1 MPDGNDTIEI
11 QALAGIDQV
20 DAAQWDACAGTDN
33 PFVRHGFLLALE
45 QSGSACAA
53 TGWHPRHLVARR
65 PDGKLLGAVPLYVK
79 DHSYGEY
86 VFDWSWANWLHQH
99 GQRYYPKLQSAIPF
113 TPVTGPRLLTAD
125 PRIAEALIQALSTIA
140 RQSRLS
146 SLHITFPTEEQALRF
161 QDHGFMLR
169 QGVQF
174 HWTNAGYGSFQ
185 EFLDALSSRKRKQ
198 IRKERT
204 AVQHSGVTIDTL
216 IGDDIK
222 PAHWDAFYDFY
233 VAAVDR
239 KAGEAYLTRSFFEHL
254 SASSVG
260 DKVVL
265 MMAKD
270 ADGFFAGA
278 FNLLGSDT
286 LYGRNWGCVRDVP
299 FVHFETCY
307 YRALDFAIAH
317 NLRRVEAGAQGPH
330 KLDRGYLPVSTWSAH
345 WIADPPFA
353 RAIDHFLRG
362 ERAATVQDIAA
373 MARMGPF
380 KKPNEP

>member
-1 MPDGNDTIEI
+1 
-11 QALAGIDQV
+11 
-20 DAAQWDACAGTDN
+20 
-33 PFVRHGFLLALE
+33 
-45 QSGSACAA
+45 
-53 TGWHPRHLVARR
+53 
-65 PDGKLLGAVPLYVK
+65 
-79 DHSYGEY
+79 
-86 VFDWSWANWLHQH
+86 
-99 GQRYYPKLQSAIPF
+99 
-113 TPVTGPRLLTAD
+113 
-125 PRIAEALIQALSTIA
+125 
-140 RQSRLS
+140 
-146 SLHITFPTEEQALRF
+146 
-161 QDHGFMLR
+161 
-169 QGVQF
+169 
-174 HWTNAGYGSFQ
+174 
-185 EFLDALSSRKRKQ
+185 
-198 IRKERT
+198 
-204 AVQHSGVTIDTL
+204 
-216 IGDDIK
+216 
-222 PAHWDAFYDFY
+222 
-233 VAAVDR
+233 
-239 KAGEAYLTRSFFEHL
+239 
-254 SASSVG
+254 
-260 DKVVL
+260 